1 MVGNGIGY
9 QQVDHGLFHRR
20 RGESAT
26 QHLHRSTLAIK
37 EDQSGRAGDAVL
49 PGQLL
54 SALLVDIDDD
64 HAELVSVPA
73 PDPIHDGRQ
82 LAAEVSAVGAKVE
95 QGRTVRGWSQPKRID
110 EVAQRYQ
117 RCDS

>member
-1 MVGNGIGY
+1 
-9 QQVDHGLFHRR
+9 
-20 RGESAT
+20 
-26 QHLHRSTLAIK
+26 
-37 EDQSGRAGDAVL
+37 VL

-54 SALLVDIDDD
+54 PALLVDIDDD
-64 HAELVSVPA
+64 HVELVSVPA

-95 QGRTVRGWSQPKRID
+95 QGRTVRGWIQPKRIG
-110 EVAQRYQ
+110 EVAQRCQ